1 MSDNTEL
8 TEAVRHFAAAYE
20 TRYGSQNLR
29 EAIERYKKILIY
41 HPDTKEFGYAKSQF
55 QNIVV
60 SLGIPG
66 SRRYR

>member
-20 TRYGSQNLR
+20 TRYGSKKLR
-29 EAIERYKKILIY
+29 EAIERFKKILLD
-41 HPDTKEFGYAKSQF
+41 HPDIKESGYAKSLF

-66 SRRYR
+66 SR